1 MIRLI
6 YCEMLGHDCSFAYM
20 KAVEYAANPNE
31 LIKRLGYMAAAICI
45 PPDHDFRMMIVNQM
59 CQDMQ
64 SKSQLNSLTGLAACR
79 TLCVNSFIAILQP
92 PVLKLLA
99 SKEELIRKKAVMCLH
114 RFLQLEP
121 TALESCQTEIRK
133 ALCDSDPSVMGATL
147 NIIYDLAKIDPVP
160 QKDLIQSL
168 VKILSQIRE
177 HKLPADYDYH
187 RIPAPWVQIQIL
199 RIFGLLGAADQTS
212 SEKMYPILS
221 MCIKRSEVES
231 NIADAIQYES
241 IRTICKIYPNDTLL
255 KSAAEAIARF
265 LSSKNNNSKYLG
277 INSLSYIVKDNPQY
291 VANHQST
298 IMDSL
303 EEKDDSLKLRAF
315 DLLFQMCNSNNLNVI
330 VERMLNYL
338 QQSTDEFIRKD
349 IVQRIAD
356 MAERFSPDPSWYITT
371 MTQLFQLGGNT
382 LTIDLANNMLSIL
395 ANGVGDDETDVK
407 LRTDAATAY
416 LQLLDKPKLPT
427 VVEELTAWIVGEYG
441 HLAYENSASVAI
453 EKICDLYDR
462 EGNDNV
468 KGYCLTALA
477 KLVVSNGGETER
489 LRELLTRLL
498 SVQNVDLQQ
507 RVVLI
512 EGILANMSQAI
523 SALTPG
529 ITNEVSVDKK
539 LSFCDNYVQ
548 TLRDAGAK
556 EYEAPA
562 ILDLEDEEKQA
573 ELNFDAY
580 AKPDVPIPMNAPIN
594 RHIAVKEGQVT
605 MKSISEAKRQQNVQK
620 GISKEKAVP
629 VLREPAA
636 PRQRNAGFGS
646 KAGTF
651 SLQALQQP
659 AAAAPAAVPE
669 TSQDGVVDPYADQ
682 GYDDNAGEVDPY
694 ADTYNEPTVDQREQ
708 DAAALFGGV
717 STPPKKKVVK
727 KIVKKVVK
735 KVPAGGAAKPAA
747 AAPAAAA
754 PAAAAPAA
762 PAAADPFEFNFF

>member
-1 MIRLI
+1 M
-6 YCEMLGHDCSFAYM
+6 
-20 KAVEYAANPNE
+20 E
-31 LIKRLGYMAAAICI
+31 LI
-45 PPDHDFRMMIVNQM
+45 V
-59 CQDMQ
+59 
-64 SKSQLNSLTGLAACR
+64 
-79 TLCVNSFIAILQP
+79 
-92 PVLKLLA
+92 
-99 SKEELIRKKAVMCLH
+99 
-114 RFLQLEP
+114 
-121 TALESCQTEIRK
+121 
-133 ALCDSDPSVMGATL
+133 
-147 NIIYDLAKIDPVP
+147 
-160 QKDLIQSL
+160 
-168 VKILSQIRE
+168 
-177 HKLPADYDYH
+177 
-187 RIPAPWVQIQIL
+187 
-199 RIFGLLGAADQTS
+199 
-212 SEKMYPILS
+212 
-221 MCIKRSEVES
+221 
-231 NIADAIQYES
+231 
-241 IRTICKIYPNDTLL
+241 
-255 KSAAEAIARF
+255 
-265 LSSKNNNSKYLG
+265 YL
-277 INSLSYIVKDNPQY
+277 VKDNPQY

-659 AAAAPAAVPE
+659 AAAPPAAPAAVPE
-669 TSQDGVVDPYADQ
+669 TSQDGAVDPFADQ
-682 GYDDNAGEVDPY
+682 GYDDNVGEVDPY

-717 STPPKKKVVK
+717 SAAPKKKVVK